1 VSSLTTILPRES
13 GISPVQMWL
22 LFVISDGPDYGYNLI
37 QRLDRMFS
45 GYWKPKAGTIYP
57 ALDKLTN
64 EGFVSR
70 SHEHREEGLDRRNY
84 TIRPQGEAALKKGM
98 GRWSQVM
105 EHVELYGER
114 HRALRRLKKEMP
126 RKEVAD
132 ALIRLGES
140 IKENS
145 INVSD
150 VLPALES
157 MEIEMPEQVMFK
169 FLYAPEGEGMEIE
182 IELEW
187 LNKKNH
193 EKLDLA

>member
-1 VSSLTTILPRES
+1 VTTILPRES

-22 LFVISDGPDYGYNLI
+22 LFVLSDKPDYGYNLI

-84 TIRPQGEAALKKGM
+84 TITPQGEAALRKGM

-105 EHVELYGER
+105 EHVEQYGER
-114 HRALRRLKKEMP
+114 HRALRRLKKEMS

-150 VLPALES
+150 IIPALES

-169 FLYAPEGEGMEIE
+169 FLYAPEGDGMEIE

>member
-1 VSSLTTILPRES
+1 LTTILPRES

-22 LFVISDGPDYGYNLI
+22 LFILSDGPDYGYNLI
-37 QRLDRMFS
+37 QRLDRMFL

-84 TIRPQGEAALKKGM
+84 TITQRGEEALRKGM
-98 GRWSQVM
+98 DRWSQVM

-126 RKEVAD
+126 RRDLAEAIV
-132 ALIRLGES
+132 RLGES
-140 IKENS
+140 MKEAS
-145 INVSD
+145 FD
-150 VLPALES
+150 VADVIPDLES
-157 MEIEMPEQVMFK
+157 MKIEIPEKATFK
-169 FLYAPEGEGMEIE
+169 FLYAPEGDGMEIE
-182 IELEW
+182 IEVEW
-187 LNKKNH
+187 LNKQSQ
-193 EKLDLA
+193 

>member
-1 VSSLTTILPRES
+1 LTTILPRES
-13 GISPVQMWL
+13 GISPVQMWI
-22 LFVISDGPDYGYNLI
+22 LFILSDGPDYGYNLI
-37 QRLDRMFS
+37 QRLDQMFL

-70 SHEHREEGLDRRNY
+70 THEHREEGLDRRNY
-84 TIRPQGEAALKKGM
+84 TITPLGEEALKKGM
-98 GRWSQVM
+98 DRWSQVM

-126 RKEVAD
+126 RRELAD
-132 ALIRLGES
+132 IIVRLGEAIRES
-140 IKENS
+140 S
-145 INVSD
+145 FDVSEVIPD
-150 VLPALES
+150 LES
-157 MEIEMPEQVMFK
+157 MEVKMPEQAMFK

-187 LNKKNH
+187 PNKR
-193 EKLDLA
+193 AGTS

>member
-1 VSSLTTILPRES
+1 LTSILPRES
-13 GISPVQMWL
+13 RVSPVQMWL
-22 LFVISDGPDYGYNLI
+22 LFILSDGPDYGYNLI

-57 ALDKLTN
+57 ALDKLAS
-64 EGFVSR
+64 EGLVSR
-70 SHEHREEGLDRRNY
+70 THEHRDEGLDRRNY
-84 TIRPQGEAALKKGM
+84 TITQQGEEALRNGM
-98 GRWSQVM
+98 DRWSQVM

-126 RKEVAD
+126 RSELAD

-140 IKENS
+140 IKES
-145 INVSD
+145 SFDISD
-150 VLPALES
+150 VIPSLES
-157 MEIEMPEQVMFK
+157 MKVELPEQLMFK

-187 LNKKNH
+187 PNKQKP
-193 EKLDLA
+193 

>member
-1 VSSLTTILPRES
+1 LTTILPRES

-22 LFVISDGPDYGYNLI
+22 LFVLSDGPDYGYNLI

-64 EGFVSR
+64 NGFVSR
-70 SHEHREEGLDRRNY
+70 SHEHREEGLDRRYY
-84 TIRPQGEAALKKGM
+84 TITPRGDEALKKGM

-114 HRALRRLKKEMP
+114 HRALRRLKMEMT
-126 RKEVAD
+126 RNELSDV
-132 ALIRLGES
+132 IVRLGES
-140 IKENS
+140 MRETS
-145 INVSD
+145 FDVSD
-150 VLPALES
+150 ALPTLES
-157 MEIEMPEQVMFK
+157 MQIELPEQLMFK

-182 IELEW
+182 LELEW
-187 LNKKNH
+187 LNKQ
-193 EKLDLA
+193 